1 MAQKILICDDDP
13 SVRNAFKAILE
24 TTHNLILCGDCHQ
37 CMETLRHN
45 QDIGLLFL
53 DIKLPEING
62 MELLQKIKKQTP
74 QIPVVVLSG
83 YNTNDLRKTMLRLG
97 AKAYLNKP
105 FSPEDITQAVDS
117 FFQKPQTTL
126 S

>member
-24 TTHNLILCGDCHQ
+24 TTHDIILCGNCQQ
-37 CMETLRHN
+37 CLEILRHN
-45 QDIGLLFL
+45 QNIGLLFL

-62 MELLQKIKKQTP
+62 IELLQKIKQQIP
-74 QIPVVVLSG
+74 YIPVVILSG
-83 YNTNDLRKTMLRLG
+83 YDTHDLRKKMLDLG

-105 FSPEDITQAVDS
+105 FSPEDITKAVDA
-117 FFQKPQTTL
+117 FFQKSHP
-126 S
+126 SS